1 MTPNRGYWGVLGVV
15 FPVSRKSSTGTWHF
29 QRVLLDK
36 KREKI
41 GLLVYW
47 RIIHTN
53 MIRMRGKTNL
63 VMSIWMTRTEG
74 NDFFCFVLRSTKRGK
89 SRSRSKSEYYERPW
103 KLRDHW
109 SVKHRLIR
117 LKQEKNI
124 DRSWDQLPNLPS
136 YTKKAAVVRIWKNS

>member
-1 MTPNRGYWGVLGVV
+1 MTPNRGYWGALGVV

-29 QRVLLDK
+29 QRVLFDK
-36 KREKI
+36 KRENI
-41 GLLVYW
+41 GLLTNNTYEYDKNEGKNKSCDEYMNDENW
-47 RIIHTN
+47 R
-53 MIRMRGKTNL
+53 KWFL
-63 VMSIWMTRTEG
+63 
-74 NDFFCFVLRSTKRGK
+74 FCFVLRSTKRRK

-124 DRSWDQLPNLPS
+124 DRWDQLPNLPS